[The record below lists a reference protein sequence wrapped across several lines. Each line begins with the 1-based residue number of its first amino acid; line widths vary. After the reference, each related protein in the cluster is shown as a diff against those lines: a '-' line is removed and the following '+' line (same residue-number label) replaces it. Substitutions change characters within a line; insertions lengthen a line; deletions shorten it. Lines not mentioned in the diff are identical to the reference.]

1 MTLAR
6 ETCVACRR
14 DSPRVTEQEIA
25 ELSPQITDWE
35 LTAVDDVPRLE
46 RSFKFRDFAKAI
58 AFAIT
63 VGDAAEAEGHH
74 PRLTV
79 EWGRVGVECRG
90 RGREPTSAPA
100 SSAAQA
106 SLPGTATQFT
116 VCPTRLV
123 PDPIAPP
130 ERTCDA
136 WGN

>member
-14 DSPRVTEQEIA
+14 DSPRVTDQEIA
-25 ELSPQITDWE
+25 ELSPEITNWE
-35 LTAVDDVPRLE
+35 LSVTDDVPRLE

-79 EWGRVGVECRG
+79 EWGRVNVAWWTHKIKGLHQNDFIM
-90 RGREPTSAPA
+90 
-100 SSAAQA
+100 AAKVNDLA
-106 SLPGTATQFT
+106 
-116 VCPTRLV
+116 
-123 PDPIAPP
+123 
-130 ERTCDA
+130 
-136 WGN
+136 

>member
-14 DSPRVTEQEIA
+14 DSPRVTDQEIV
-25 ELSPQITDWE
+25 ELAPQITDWE

-79 EWGRVGVECRG
+79 EWGRVGVEWWTHKIRG
-90 RGREPTSAPA
+90 LHRNDFVM
-100 SSAAQA
+100 AAK
-106 SLPGTATQFT
+106 TD
-116 VCPTRLV
+116 RLY
-123 PDPIAPP
+123 AQSQ
-130 ERTCDA
+130 
-136 WGN
+136 